1 MSPQP
6 SIHRV
11 HTLTFIA
18 LLVVICFSATLSAS
32 QEGPP
37 PVAVWISEAV
47 EQEMAAE
54 IWVPGTVASRNDAR
68 VAAEVAGQLEW
79 VAEVGDIV
87 RRGQPVGRISD
98 DSLEIQLKN
107 DDATIRRLEANLNFV
122 EQQVGRL
129 EKLTRE
135 QVVSANDLE
144 EMTSQLESA
153 EQELVAAQVSRERT
167 LYQISK
173 SQVVAPFSGRVVQ
186 RLQQPGG
193 YVAIGREI
201 VRLVDVENI
210 EIRAQAPLSVA
221 PFLREGMSARV
232 SDRENEVDGTIH
244 TVIGVG
250 DERSRMFEV
259 RLSVAEPLIIGSA
272 VRVALPSSR
281 PRQVV
286 AVPRD
291 ALILRA
297 DGVYVFRV
305 GPDDTAER
313 IEVETGVGSHSLIE
327 VSGALV
333 AGDRVVIRGGERL
346 QPGQTVS
353 ISADGSRNPL

>member
-1 MSPQP
+1 MSHST
-6 SIHRV
+6 SIRRALV
-11 HTLTFIA
+11 LAIVAIPTL
-18 LLVVICFSATLSAS
+18 LGVSATVGAS

-37 PVAVWISEAV
+37 PVPVRVSEAV
-47 EQEMAAE
+47 EQEMAALV
-54 IWVPGTVASRNDAR
+54 IVPGTVFSRNDAR
-68 VAAEVAGQLEW
+68 VAAETAGQLEW

-87 RRGQPVGRISD
+87 RRGAPVARIND
-98 DSLEIQLKN
+98 DALEIQLKN
-107 DDATIRRLEANLNFV
+107 DAATIRRLEANLSFV
-122 EQQVGRL
+122 EQQVTRL
-129 EKLTRE
+129 ERLTRE

-144 EMTSQLESA
+144 EMTSQLQSA
-153 EQELVAAQVSRERT
+153 QQELVAAQVSRERT
-167 LYQISK
+167 LYQIGK
-173 SQVVAPFSGRVVQ
+173 SNVEAPFSGRVVA

-193 YVAIGREI
+193 YVGVGREI
-201 VRLVDVENI
+201 VRLVDVDNI

-221 PFLREGMSARV
+221 PFLTEGMSVAV
-232 SDRENEVDGTIH
+232 TDRDQEVTGTIS
-244 TVIGVG
+244 TVITVG

-259 RLSVAEPLIIGSA
+259 RLSVAEPLIVGSA

-313 IEVETGVGSHSLIE
+313 IEVETGVGSTLLIE
-327 VSGALV
+327 VSGALA
-333 AGDRVVIRGGERL
+333 AGDRVVVRGGERL
-346 QPGQTVS
+346 QAGQTVTV
-353 ISADGSRNPL
+353 SADS